1 MSGYGSFSAVYDRLM
16 SDFDYAG
23 AAEYLVRLAKEH
35 GSPMLKPL
43 CLACGSGR
51 LAAELVKLGFAPVCA
66 DGSPEMLS
74 LARERLPSDALLL
87 CQDMTELDLND
98 TVDVCFCTMD
108 SVNYITTKAA
118 LNAAFRRLSVFT
130 DKGGV
135 FIFDAD
141 GERKFSEELS
151 GGTYTYDFD
160 DLYLVWNTEYS
171 PRTRKARYELTWF
184 EREGG
189 VWRRFDEEQE
199 QRCWTREELTDAL
212 TEVGFGFA
220 AAYDAYTLSPPKADS
235 RRIHYVFKKV

>member
-23 AAEYLVRLAKEH
+23 AAEYLVKLAKKH
-35 GSPMLKPL
+35 DSPMQKPL
-43 CLACGSGR
+43 DLACGSGR
-51 LAAELVKLGFAPVCA
+51 LAAELVKLGFDPVCA

-74 LARERLPSDALLL
+74 LARERLPDALLL

-108 SVNYITTKAA
+108 SVNYVTTKTA
-118 LNAAFRRLSVFT
+118 LKAAFKRLSIFT
-130 DKGGV
+130 DRGGV

-141 GERKFSEELS
+141 GERKFTDELS
-151 GGTYTYDFD
+151 GGTYTYDLG
-160 DLYLVWNTEYS
+160 DLYLAWNTEYS

-189 VWRRFDEEQE
+189 AWRRFDEEQE
-199 QRCWTREELTDAL
+199 QRCWTREELVSTLA
-212 TEVGFGFA
+212 ECGFA
-220 AAYDAYTLSPPKADS
+220 LEAEYDAYTLSPPKADS
-235 RRIHYVFKKV
+235 RRLHYVFKKV